1 MRKRVTL
8 SGNRMT
14 SKEALH
20 TYLAKKLAFP
30 AYYGKNL
37 DALHDCLC
45 ERSTPLRITVTY
57 ADRLKENLGNY
68 GEALLQVLQDA
79 AEENKMITLS
89 LFSNERH
96 SFRTS

>member
-8 SGNRMT
+8 SGNKMT

-45 ERSTPLRITVTY
+45 ERSTPLHITVTY
-57 ADRLKENLGNY
+57 TDRLKAHLGDY
-68 GEALLQVLQDA
+68 GELLLQVLQEA
-79 AEENKMITLS
+79 AEENEQISLS
-89 LFSNERH
+89 VYAEKRF
-96 SFRTS
+96 

>member
-8 SGNRMT
+8 SGNKMT
-14 SKEALH
+14 SREVLH

-45 ERSTPLRITVTY
+45 ERSTPLHITVTY
-57 ADRLKENLGNY
+57 TERLKEHLGNY
-68 GEALLQVLQDA
+68 GETLLQMLQDVT
-79 AEENKMITLS
+79 EENEFITLS
-89 LFSNERH
+89 VYTEKRK
-96 SFRTS
+96 